1 MVRLAAFDMDGTLL
15 MPNHQVGAETLDALH
30 RLSENQIALTFAT
43 GRHFLEVRTIARRLG
58 LQGYMITGNGTRI
71 HDREG
76 NNLFPATWCQKL
88 RLRFCIRIG
97 KRPPRFTF
105 LEMMAG

>member
-76 NNLFPATWCQKL
+76 NNLFSSDLVPEIALEVLHSHWETPASVHV
-88 RLRFCIRIG
+88 
-97 KRPPRFTF
+97 